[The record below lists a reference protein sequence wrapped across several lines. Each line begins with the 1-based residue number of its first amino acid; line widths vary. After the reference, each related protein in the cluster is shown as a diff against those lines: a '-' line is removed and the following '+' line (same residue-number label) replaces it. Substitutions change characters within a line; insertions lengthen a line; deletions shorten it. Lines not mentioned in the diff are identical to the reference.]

1 MATLLQKYNLTPSEY
16 RAIIIINQYLVEN
29 MKKGFTYRG
38 LRAYWARLKL
48 YRSQNDPLREWHT
61 FERVIRKLAEKGFL
75 ERRIY
80 KRSRRQFVVFYP
92 TVLFDELIEE
102 RRGLLDD
109 G

>member
-1 MATLLQKYNLTPSEY
+1 MTTILQRHGLRPSEY
-16 RAIIIINQYLVEN
+16 RAIILIHQYLVEN

-48 YRSQNDPLREWHT
+48 YRSQNDPLHEWHT
-61 FERVIRKLAEKGFL
+61 FERVIRKLAEKRYL

-80 KRSRRQFVVFYP
+80 KKNRRQFVVFYP
-92 TVLFDELIEE
+92 TVLFDEIIEE